1 MKREQVSKLPGW
13 YTSCLSPSSPVC
25 EKGSIQG
32 HSVGRGGGGTS
43 LAVLTQRGGKYPRRK
58 EKHGGPEFA
67 MGTTAW
73 APHSPSVGATV
84 CLLQESRQL
93 PGALTATW
101 LGAEAPTCGVQM
113 TTPPTAGVPGK
124 NRRAGCTCILSGG
137 HCWLPGAPEPP
148 QGCSAPPSASAGV
161 Y

>member
-13 YTSCLSPSSPVC
+13 YTTCLGPSSPAC

-43 LAVLTQRGGKYPRRK
+43 LAMLTQRGGKYPRRK

-84 CLLQESRQL
+84 CSKFCIYNTVQYMIGSATPLLRGLNIKSFINFLVVSLRMHL
-93 PGALTATW
+93 
-101 LGAEAPTCGVQM
+101 V
-113 TTPPTAGVPGK
+113 
-124 NRRAGCTCILSGG
+124 
-137 HCWLPGAPEPP
+137 
-148 QGCSAPPSASAGV
+148 
-161 Y
+161 

>member
-13 YTSCLSPSSPVC
+13 YTSCLGPSSPVC

-101 LGAEAPTCGVQM
+101 LGAEAAPSPDSHMWGADDNASYSRGPREEPEGWVHVH
-113 TTPPTAGVPGK
+113 PL
-124 NRRAGCTCILSGG
+124 RRPLLAARS
-137 HCWLPGAPEPP
+137 P
-148 QGCSAPPSASAGV
+148 
-161 Y
+161 